1 MQRRK
6 IQDSVDARTCLAAAN
21 ASGLLPREWA
31 RDHGIDG
38 RSLYWWRLRLAAES
52 PPPPRMVELVSTPVA
67 PPLPLGGRYF
77 VHLGEFAVE
86 VDARFDERVL
96 TRVLRAVLAC

>member
-6 IQDSVDARTCLAAAN
+6 IQDSADARTCLAAATV
-21 ASGLLPREWA
+21 SGLLPRDWA

-52 PPPPRMVELVSTPVA
+52 PVPPRMVELVPTTADASPS
-67 PPLPLGGRYF
+67 GDRYL
-77 VHLGEFAVE
+77 VHLGEFTVE
-86 VDARFDERVL
+86 VDARFDEQVL
-96 TRVLRAVLAC
+96 ARVLRAVLAC